1 MLKTCTRLDDK
12 MAAALNKQKDAIG
25 KVVNISADKLSI
37 KIELFDKVK
46 IGDTILIGD
55 DDTYVE
61 HKIAGMKIE
70 GIRVNKGFSGDII
83 EIDIAKP
90 ISEGSAVYK
99 ANR

>member
-1 MLKTCTRLDDK
+1 MD
-12 MAAALNKQKDAIG
+12 AALDKEKNAIG
-25 KVVNISADKLSI
+25 KVVHISTDKQSI
-37 KIELFDKVK
+37 NIELFDKVK

-70 GIRVNKGFSGDII
+70 GIHVNKGFNGDIV

-90 ISEGSAVYK
+90 IREGSIVYK
-99 ANR
+99 ASQ

>member
-1 MLKTCTRLDDK
+1 MLKMCTYMDDK
-12 MAAALNKQKDAIG
+12 MDAALDKDKNAVG
-25 KVVNISADKLSI
+25 KVVHISTDKQSI
-37 KIELFDKVK
+37 NIELFDKVK

>member
-1 MLKTCTRLDDK
+1 MLKTCTYMDDK
-12 MAAALNKQKDAIG
+12 MDAALDKDKNAIG
-25 KVVNISADKLSI
+25 KVVHISTDKQSI
-37 KIELFDKVK
+37 NIELFDKVK

-61 HKIAGMKIE
+61 HKIEGMKIE
-70 GIRVNKGFSGDII
+70 GIHVNKGFSGDIV

-90 ISEGSAVYK
+90 IREGSAVYK

>member
-1 MLKTCTRLDDK
+1 MLKTCTYMDDK
-12 MAAALNKQKDAIG
+12 MDAALDKEKNAIG
-25 KVVNISADKLSI
+25 KVVHISTDKQSI
-37 KIELFDKVK
+37 NIELFDKVK

-61 HKIAGMKIE
+61 HKIEGMKIE
-70 GIRVNKGFSGDII
+70 GIRVNKGFSGDIV

-90 ISEGSAVYK
+90 IREGSAVYK